1 MKRESWK
8 EIGAREKMQIV
19 NGTALVFAA
28 IVLYFLAFI
37 FTLTVGYPIVS
48 AGATML
54 GSGLAFFGITA
65 FVRNEMVQLET
76 TVDMK
81 LKQMEEEKGELT
93 QQPHH
98 TNMTIPKR
106 KRKKNIEP
114 QEKENEQPN

>member
-1 MKRESWK
+1 MIFIDENKTEGFQMRRESWK

-28 IVLYFLAFI
+28 IVLYFIAFI

-76 TVDMK
+76 TVDKK
-81 LKQMEEEKGELT
+81 LKQIEREEREIKE
-93 QQPHH
+93 
-98 TNMTIPKR
+98 
-106 KRKKNIEP
+106 
-114 QEKENEQPN
+114 QE

>member
-1 MKRESWK
+1 MVPIVMKRESWK

-76 TVDMK
+76 TVDRK
-81 LKQMEEEKGELT
+81 LKQMEVEEKEFA
-93 QQPHH
+93 QP
-98 TNMTIPKR
+98 MPKR
-106 KRKKNIEP
+106 KRKPKNDGINGAE
-114 QEKENEQPN
+114 EEQ